1 MTTQAPAPYLGQFV
15 EADTE
20 VDLGS
25 ISYYLVR
32 VASDGSRRILGDE
45 RAVLNRQTWP
55 YVRADVLERAGG
67 DPLVLWGA
75 SAGVGLS
82 TPLSLAARDGWY
94 LPYPPADGIA
104 IAPVE
109 DPPNQIPYLRAF
121 LNHCC
126 TFAHELLVDH
136 QPHSSRLRGV
146 DSWNLAPDIVLDVD
160 SIEQEPGR
168 HEVLQ
173 RASRVLLRQDR
184 GLRSTARGHQ

>member
-1 MTTQAPAPYLGQFV
+1 MTTSAPAPYLGQLV

-20 VDLGS
+20 VDLGGV
-25 ISYYLVR
+25 SYYAVR
-32 VASDGSRRILGDE
+32 LAPDGSRRILDDSLAALNRSTWPEE
-45 RAVLNRQTWP
+45 RAR
-55 YVRADVLERAGG
+55 RLEWAEG

-75 SAGVGLS
+75 SAVVPLT
-82 TPLSLAARDGWY
+82 TPLGAAARLGWY

-109 DPPNQIPYLRAF
+109 DPPNQIPYLRSF

-136 QPHSSRLRGV
+136 QPQSGRLRGI

-160 SIEQEPGR
+160 SIVRTE
-168 HEVLQ
+168 
-173 RASRVLLRQDR
+173 
-184 GLRSTARGHQ
+184 